1 MLAVGCFCDEVRLR
15 ATGLNVRAVPRMS
28 EKTENVKKLI
38 ESLTPL
44 ELQSLASYLRSKI
57 SRHPLEEKWD
67 ITYELILDAIHRS
80 QDIVQRGVRGVIA
93 EAVFEAK
100 VLPTIKGWQSVSFVG
115 DLPYDFKIRS
125 GKREIRI
132 QLKLQRTQAGQ
143 PLTRPFFGPDT
154 FIVEVQKTRSGTK
167 RKGKKTASKIT
178 SKSAPI
184 EPEKT
189 RPYQFGDFD
198 IIAVNMQPSTRDWTR
213 FMYTVG
219 RWLMPRAKDKKL
231 IEIMQPVSRNRSEFW
246 TDNIEECIDW
256 FMSGKKKLIF
266 DVKAAKKKLL
276 AERETRKAARREHG
290 RSLEMCIRDSF
301 LGSRLRLFSG
311 L

>member
-1 MLAVGCFCDEVRLR
+1 MGHHLR
-15 ATGLNVRAVPRMS
+15 TDP
-28 EKTENVKKLI
+28 
-38 ESLTPL
+38 
-44 ELQSLASYLRSKI
+44 
-57 SRHPLEEKWD
+57 
-67 ITYELILDAIHRS
+67 AIHRS

-290 RSLEMCIRDSF
+290 RSLVE
-301 LGSRLRLFSG
+301 GKQTSG
-311 L
+311 ATK